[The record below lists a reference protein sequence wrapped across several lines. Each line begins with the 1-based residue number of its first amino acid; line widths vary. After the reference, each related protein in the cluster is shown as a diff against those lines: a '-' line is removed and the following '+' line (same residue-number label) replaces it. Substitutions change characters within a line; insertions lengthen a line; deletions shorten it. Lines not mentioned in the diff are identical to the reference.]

1 MMEQPKNFMGNIL
14 VAEDDPDD
22 RLFVKQALKETGFT
36 GNLYFVND
44 GLELMKYLDFSKCQD
59 SAVASAR
66 PDLILLDLY
75 LPGKN
80 GLEALQEIKAAPD
93 LNGIKIVAMTGSEM
107 LHEAKMCLRLGA
119 ECLMSKPT
127 SCKSWVKMMDRV
139 VGLMLDTFA
148 KKAVIARSDA

>member
-1 MMEQPKNFMGNIL
+1 MIEQPKNLSPNIL

-36 GNLYFVND
+36 GNLHFVND
-44 GLELMKYLDFSKCQD
+44 GLELMKYLDFSKFQD

-80 GLEALQEIKAAPD
+80 GLEALQEIRAEPD

-107 LHEAKMCLRLGA
+107 LHEAAECLRLGA
-119 ECLMSKPT
+119 ECLMSKPAT
-127 SCKSWVKMMDRV
+127 YKSWVEMMDRV
-139 VGLMLDTFA
+139 LGLMLDSPL
-148 KKAVIARSDA
+148 KK